1 MDKKTK
7 ICTIGG
13 GTGMPVINEALV
25 LGGFT
30 EIRSI
35 VATFDNG
42 GDTGRI
48 RTDERGQILAN
59 SDYWRSLISL
69 WDDGEQ
75 KEIWE
80 NMLRY
85 RDGRGR
91 NFGNTFFQFMAE
103 KVNGLSNVGELFKKL
118 TMANIVGEVIPVALK
133 PAEICFKTISGKQ
146 YKGERY
152 LDELRMSK
160 DYIVDLWLD
169 PLVEANPRAIEAI
182 DGADLIIV
190 CPGSVHGSL
199 LTNFLA
205 KGVTK
210 TFAKSRAKK
219 LLMVNIMASGNEGAI
234 TNQNDYTKLFEK
246 YLKSKLDLVLM
257 ADLTRLEEEK
267 MNRILKYYNMENS
280 TKIEYKKCSDCPTE
294 VADIVTIDEVN
305 WRLRHSKD
313 KLAKYFVKMDLCR
326 RKD

>member
-1 MDKKTK
+1 MHKKTK
-7 ICTIGG
+7 IVTIGG

-30 EIRSI
+30 QIKSI
-35 VATFDNG
+35 VSTFDSG

-91 NFGNTFFQFMAE
+91 NFGNTFFQFMSE
-103 KVNGLSNVGELFKKL
+103 KVNGLSNVGQLFKKL
-118 TMANIVGEVIPVALK
+118 TMANIVGEVIPVSLK
-133 PAEICFKTISGKQ
+133 PAEICFKTVSGKE

-160 DYIVDLWLD
+160 DYVTDLWLE
-169 PLVEANPRAIEAI
+169 PKVEASPKAIEAI
-182 DGADLIIV
+182 SEAEMIII

-199 LTNFLA
+199 LTNLLA
-205 KGVTK
+205 TGISEA
-210 TFAKSRAKK
+210 FAKSKAKK
-219 LLMVNIMASGNEGAI
+219 ILMVNIMASGNEGI
-234 TNQNDYTKLFEK
+234 VKNQNDYLQLFTK
-246 YLKSKLDLVLM
+246 YLKCNFDLILM
-257 ADLTRLEEEK
+257 ADLDRLEVK
-267 MNRILKYYNMENS
+267 KLNRVLGYYEMENS
-280 TKIEYKKCSDCPTE
+280 SRIEYVSKSNCKCE
-294 VADIVTIDEVN
+294 VADIATIDEIL

>member
-1 MDKKTK
+1 
-7 ICTIGG
+7 
-13 GTGMPVINEALV
+13 MPVINEALV
-25 LGGFT
+25 LGGFKN
-30 EIRSI
+30 IKSI
-35 VATFDNG
+35 VSTFDNG
-42 GDTGRI
+42 GDTGRL

-69 WDDGEQ
+69 WNDGEQ
-75 KEIWE
+75 KRIWE
-80 NMLRY
+80 EMLRY
-85 RDGRGR
+85 RDGKNR
-91 NFGNTFFQFMAE
+91 NFGNTFFQFMSE

-118 TMANIVGEVIPVALK
+118 TMANIVGEVIPVSLI
-133 PAEICFKTISGKQ
+133 PSEICFETISGKQ

-160 DYIVDLWLD
+160 DYVVDLWLD

-205 KGVTK
+205 KGVSK
-210 TFAKSRAKK
+210 AFAKSRAKK
-219 LLMVNIMASGNEGAI
+219 LLIVNIMASGNEGAI
-234 TNQNDYTKLFEK
+234 TNQNSYTKLFEK
-246 YLKSKLDLVLM
+246 YLKSRLDLVLM
-257 ADLTRLEEEK
+257 ADLTRLEKEK

-280 TKIEYKKCSDCPTE
+280 TRIEYKKCPDCPTE
-294 VADIVTIDEVN
+294 VADIATIDEVN

>member
-1 MDKKTK
+1 MHKKTK
-7 ICTIGG
+7 IVTIGG

-30 EIRSI
+30 NIKSI

-75 KEIWE
+75 KAIWE

-85 RDGRGR
+85 RDGKNR

-152 LDELRMSK
+152 LDELRMSRDFVTK
-160 DYIVDLWLD
+160 LWLE
-169 PLVEANPRAIEAI
+169 PEVEANPTAIGAIEE
-182 DGADLIIV
+182 ADVIII
-190 CPGSVHGSL
+190 CPGSIHGSL

-205 KGVTK
+205 GGVAK
-210 TFAKSRAKK
+210 AFAESKAQKV
-219 LLMVNIMASGNEGAI
+219 LMVNIMASGNEGKI
-234 TNQNDYTKLFEK
+234 KNQNDY
-246 YLKSKLDLVLM
+246 LDLFTKSIKSSFDLILM
-257 ADLTRLEEEK
+257 ADLNKLVDK
-267 MNRILKYYNMENS
+267 KLNRVLKYYEMENS
-280 TKIEYKKCSDCPTE
+280 SRIEYLPKSNCKCE
-294 VADIVTIDEVN
+294 VADIATIDEIN

-313 KLAKYFVKMDLCR
+313 KLAKYFVKMDLCH

>member
-1 MDKKTK
+1 MDKRTK

-25 LGGFT
+25 LGTFT
-30 EIRSI
+30 QIKSI
-35 VATFDNG
+35 VSTFDSG

-75 KEIWE
+75 KAIWE

-85 RDGRGR
+85 RDGKNR

-103 KVNGLSNVGELFKKL
+103 KVNGLSNVDELFKKL

-152 LDELRMSK
+152 LDELRMSR
-160 DYIVDLWLD
+160 DFVTDLWLE
-169 PLVEANPRAIEAI
+169 PKVEANPKALEALG
-182 DGADLIIV
+182 GADLIIV
-190 CPGSVHGSL
+190 CPGSIHGSL

-205 KGVTK
+205 GGVTEA
-210 TFAKSRAKK
+210 FADSRAKK
-219 LLMVNIMASGNEGAI
+219 MLIVNIMASGNEGSI
-234 TNQNDYTKLFEK
+234 KNQNEYLQLFTKSI
-246 YLKSKLDLVLM
+246 KSSFDLILM
-257 ADLTRLEEEK
+257 ADLGRLVEK
-267 MNRILKYYNMENS
+267 KLNRVLEYYEMENS
-280 TKIEYKKCSDCPTE
+280 SRIEYLPKSNCKCE
-294 VADIVTIDEVN
+294 VADIATIDEVN

-313 KLAKYFVKMDLCR
+313 KLAEYFVKMDLCR